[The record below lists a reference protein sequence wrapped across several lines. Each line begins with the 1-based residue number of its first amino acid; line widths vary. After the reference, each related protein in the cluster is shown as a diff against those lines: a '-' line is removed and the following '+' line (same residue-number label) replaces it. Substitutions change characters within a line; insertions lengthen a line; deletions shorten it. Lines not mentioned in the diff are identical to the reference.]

1 MFNVGGPE
9 IIVIL
14 LVALLVLGPEQLPK
28 AMRTFGTVMGEV
40 RKVSNGFQNEM
51 RSVMDTM
58 DVTGSETPSK
68 GAAGRTPAEKPHSP
82 KPPSGAPG
90 EPGVESDAAAIDDAA
105 PEVVARNPGTVGADA
120 EPPSSNGSGRPQVD
134 PADRAA
140 G

>member
-9 IIVIL
+9 IIVLL

-58 DVTGSETPSK
+58 DVTGSESTSPARK
-68 GAAGRTPAEKPHSP
+68 GSADKPRSAT
-82 KPPSGAPG
+82 PPSGAPG
-90 EPGVESDAAAIDDAA
+90 EGVESDAAAIDDAA
-105 PEVVARNPGTVGADA
+105 PEVVARNPDPTEVEPA
-120 EPPSSNGSGRPQVD
+120 PPSPNGSGRPEVD

>member
-1 MFNVGGPE
+1 VFNVGGPE

-58 DVTGSETPSK
+58 DVTGSESTS
-68 GAAGRTPAEKPHSP
+68 PATKAPADKPHSAT
-82 KPPSGAPG
+82 PPSGAPG
-90 EPGVESDAAAIDDAA
+90 EAGAESDAAAIDDAA
-105 PEVVARNPGTVGADA
+105 PEVVARNSVPA
-120 EPPSSNGSGRPQVD
+120 ETDPAPRSSNGSGRPQVD